1 MYMIDRFPPSKTRGR
16 KTELIYVCVSGFL
29 LLLFNI
35 YFYSMSK
42 EKRISVRTEESE
54 VNKIETK
61 TKNKQKINKEPK
73 KTKKLG

>member
-1 MYMIDRFPPSKTRGR
+1 
-16 KTELIYVCVSGFL
+16 VSGFL

-73 KTKKLG
+73 KLKSWVEGGRRREKKKEKK